1 MRENKIGNTKKIFEK
16 WGIGLVLLVM
26 IGVFGILG
34 RNFFSVANM
43 FNIMSQVSLV
53 GIASCGMMLVLLIG
67 EIDLSMGGQITWVNV
82 FMAYMV
88 IKQGFPIWLAAV
100 IIGIYAVIQ
109 GTIVGLLITKIKIPS
124 FIVTM
129 AFMKILQGGAYL
141 LCGGMPIY
149 GFPPNFRW
157 LGQGR
162 IFQIPVATLVMVI
175 CFVIVGIILN
185 YSFFGRH
192 LVAIGNNDEVAKL
205 SGINVDKSKTI
216 VYIISTLFGCLSGIV
231 TLSRLNSGAPQT
243 GDGFEFNVIIACV
256 IGGVSLSGGVATVVG
271 CVMGVFIMGILING
285 MALMNLD
292 SYVQRV
298 VTGVVLLCAVAFDC
312 IQKSRAAKLNKAEEA
327 RIMQEMQSKTKIG
340 NEAE

>member
-1 MRENKIGNTKKIFEK
+1 MSKGNSAKKLFEK
-16 WGIGLVLLVM
+16 WGIAVVLLIM

-34 RNFFSVANM
+34 RNFFTLNNM
-43 FNIMSQVSLV
+43 FNVMSQVSLV
-53 GIASCGMMLVLLIG
+53 GIASCGMLLVLLIG

-82 FMAYMV
+82 FMAYMIVRRHFPVWAAAIV
-88 IKQGFPIWLAAV
+88 IAF
-100 IIGIYAVIQ
+100 YAVIQ

-129 AFMKILQGGAYL
+129 AFMKILQGSSYL

-149 GFPPNFRW
+149 GFPENFRW

-162 IFQIPVATLVMVI
+162 IFQIPVATLVMAL
-175 CFVIVGIILN
+175 CFALVGLILN
-185 YSFFGRH
+185 YSYFGRY

-205 SGINVDKSKTI
+205 SGINVDRSKVI

-256 IGGVSLSGGVATVVG
+256 IGGVSLSGGIASISG
-271 CVMGVFIMGILING
+271 CVLGVFIMGILING

-292 SYVQRV
+292 TYIQRV
-298 VTGVVLLCAVAFDC
+298 VTGAVLLGAVAFDC
-312 IQKSRAAKLNKAEEA
+312 IQKTRAAKLNKMEEA
-327 RIMQEMQSKTKIG
+327 KILQEMQNKMKI
-340 NEAE
+340 EAGE